1 MASTQVLWPL
11 TAAAWLWANS
21 LTGQTSTGSTAADRI
36 AFTRLNTYALEVGEP
51 GVAVVRDSAAWCTL
65 WQSFG
70 HEYRSQWDAPLPD
83 SVATPPQ
90 VDFRNAMIVVVAY
103 GTTSACSDYIGHVNR
118 IESGQDDVRVIL
130 GHDEPSAEYR
140 ICLETRTNPVDAVVI
155 PKDARPVTFV
165 GVRPNYP
172 VPPEARWWTP
182 PSLEAA
188 LDTGQS
194 ALKLL
199 SWRRLTRDSTLPF
212 SDLRR
217 LAVAAAAQVGPGLG
231 LLGNPRVRSSVELL
245 TILRSVPRARELL
258 FRLHAYAVAL
268 DQRAD
273 TASLDVIID
282 GLRRLGLPPYLAYLL
297 VLNLTVQKNE
307 PLLRSL
313 HYGLQ
318 GDSAAC

>member
-36 AFTRLNTYALEVGEP
+36 AFTRLNTYALEVAEP
-51 GVAVVRDSAAWCTL
+51 GLAVVRDSAA
-65 WQSFG
+65 
-70 HEYRSQWDAPLPD
+70 
-83 SVATPPQ
+83 
-90 VDFRNAMIVVVAY
+90 
-103 GTTSACSDYIGHVNR
+103 
-118 IESGQDDVRVIL
+118 
-130 GHDEPSAEYR
+130 
-140 ICLETRTNPVDAVVI
+140 
-155 PKDARPVTFV
+155 
-165 GVRPNYP
+165 
-172 VPPEARWWTP
+172 RWWTP
-182 PSLEAA
+182 PSIEAA

-258 FRLHAYAVAL
+258 FRLHAYAVAR

-273 TASLDVIID
+273 TASLEVIID
-282 GLRRLGLPPYLAYLL
+282 GLRRGGDHPDLAYLL
-297 VLNLTVQKNE
+297 VRNKSVQEDE

-313 HYGLQ
+313 HYVVQ
-318 GDSAAC
+318 GDSAACSVP